1 MVRELVMDAEESL
14 SRVLYKAVIVAIKVI
29 PILIAT
35 LFLVRSILSCIDVDV
50 TWLSYLCGMSLI
62 PLLFMYLVSYAFKF
76 CTYHRMFLHYIVV
89 NDAINYIDY
98 YIGIPLQYHELLR
111 LHIIIAGIFLLL
123 IIYYHQK
130 WKKEQRNTLLS
141 K

>member
-1 MVRELVMDAEESL
+1 MDAEESL

-35 LFLVRSILSCIDVDV
+35 LFLIRSILSCIDVDV

-130 WKKEQRNTLLS
+130 WKKEQKNILLNS
-141 K
+141 

>member
-1 MVRELVMDAEESL
+1 MDAEESL

-35 LFLVRSILSCIDVDV
+35 LFLIRSILSCIDVDV

-123 IIYYHQK
+123 IVYYHQK
-130 WKKEQRNTLLS
+130 WKKEQRSILLNN
-141 K
+141 

>member
-1 MVRELVMDAEESL
+1 MDAEESL
-14 SRVLYKAVIVAIKVI
+14 SRVLYKAVIVAIKII

-35 LFLVRSILSCIDVDV
+35 LFLIRSILSCIDVDV

-123 IIYYHQK
+123 VIYYHQK
-130 WKKEQRNTLLS
+130 WKKEQKNILLNS
-141 K
+141 

>member
-1 MVRELVMDAEESL
+1 MDVEESL

-35 LFLVRSILSCIDVDV
+35 LFLLRSILTCMDIDV
-50 TWLSYLCGMSLI
+50 TWLSYICGMSLI

-76 CTYHRMFLHYIVV
+76 CSYHRMFLHYIVV

-98 YIGIPLQYHELLR
+98 YIGIPLQYHELLK
-111 LHIIIAGIFLLL
+111 LHIIIAGTFLL
-123 IIYYHQK
+123 IILYQHQK
-130 WKKEQRNTLLS
+130 WMRQQRNTLLS
-141 K
+141 N

>member
-1 MVRELVMDAEESL
+1 MDVEESL

-35 LFLVRSILSCIDVDV
+35 LFLIRSILSCIDVDV

-130 WKKEQRNTLLS
+130 WKKEQRNILLNS
-141 K
+141 

>member
-1 MVRELVMDAEESL
+1 MDAEESL

-35 LFLVRSILSCIDVDV
+35 LFLVRSILSCIEVDV

-62 PLLFMYLVSYAFKF
+62 PLLFIYLVSYAFKF

-123 IIYYHQK
+123 ITYYHQK
-130 WKKEQRNTLLS
+130 WKKEQRNILLNS
-141 K
+141 

>member
-1 MVRELVMDAEESL
+1 MDAEESL

-35 LFLVRSILSCIDVDV
+35 LFLIRSILSCIDVDV

-111 LHIIIAGIFLLL
+111 LHIIIAGVFLLL

-130 WKKEQRNTLLS
+130 WKKEQRNILLNS
-141 K
+141 

>member
-1 MVRELVMDAEESL
+1 MDAEESL

-35 LFLVRSILSCIDVDV
+35 LFLVRSILSCIEVDV

-98 YIGIPLQYHELLR
+98 YIGIPLQYHELLK

-130 WKKEQRNTLLS
+130 WKKEQRNILLNS
-141 K
+141 

>member
-1 MVRELVMDAEESL
+1 MDAEESL

-35 LFLVRSILSCIDVDV
+35 LFLIRSILSCIDVDV

-130 WKKEQRNTLLS
+130 WKKEQRNILLNN
-141 K
+141 

>member
-1 MVRELVMDAEESL
+1 MDAEESL

-35 LFLVRSILSCIDVDV
+35 LFLIRSILSCIDVDV

-89 NDAINYIDY
+89 NDTINYIDY

-130 WKKEQRNTLLS
+130 LKKEQRNILLNS
-141 K
+141 

>member
-1 MVRELVMDAEESL
+1 MDTEESL

-35 LFLVRSILSCIDVDV
+35 LFLIRSILSCIDVDV

-130 WKKEQRNTLLS
+130 WKKEQKNILLNS
-141 K
+141 

>member
-1 MVRELVMDAEESL
+1 MDAEESL

-35 LFLVRSILSCIDVDV
+35 LFLVRSILSCIDIDV

-89 NDAINYIDY
+89 NDTINYIDY

-130 WKKEQRNTLLS
+130 WKKEQRNILLNS
-141 K
+141 

>member
-1 MVRELVMDAEESL
+1 MDAEESL

-35 LFLVRSILSCIDVDV
+35 LFLVRSILSCVDVDV

-130 WKKEQRNTLLS
+130 WKKEQRNILS
-141 K
+141 NS

>member
-1 MVRELVMDAEESL
+1 MDVEESL

-89 NDAINYIDY
+89 NDTINYIDY

-111 LHIIIAGIFLLL
+111 LHIIIAGVFLLL

-130 WKKEQRNTLLS
+130 WKKEQRNILLNS
-141 K
+141 

>member
-1 MVRELVMDAEESL
+1 MDAEESL
-14 SRVLYKAVIVAIKVI
+14 SRVLYKAVIVAIKII
-29 PILIAT
+29 PIMIAT
-35 LFLVRSILSCIDVDV
+35 LFLVRSILSCIDIDV

-130 WKKEQRNTLLS
+130 WKKEQRNILLNN
-141 K
+141 

>member
-1 MVRELVMDAEESL
+1 MDVEESL

-35 LFLVRSILSCIDVDV
+35 LFLVRSILSCIEVDV

-130 WKKEQRNTLLS
+130 WKKEQRNILLNN
-141 K
+141 

>member
-1 MVRELVMDAEESL
+1 MDAEESL

-35 LFLVRSILSCIDVDV
+35 LLLVRSILSCIEVDV

-98 YIGIPLQYHELLR
+98 YIGIPLQYNELLR

-130 WKKEQRNTLLS
+130 WKKEQRNILLNS
-141 K
+141 

>member
-1 MVRELVMDAEESL
+1 MDAEESL
-14 SRVLYKAVIVAIKVI
+14 SRVLYKAVIVAIKII

-98 YIGIPLQYHELLR
+98 YIGIPLQYSELLR
-111 LHIIIAGIFLLL
+111 LHIIIAGVFLLL

-130 WKKEQRNTLLS
+130 WKKEQRNILLNS
-141 K
+141 

>member
-1 MVRELVMDAEESL
+1 MDVEESL
-14 SRVLYKAVIVAIKVI
+14 SRVLYKAVIVAIKII

-35 LFLVRSILSCIDVDV
+35 LFLIRSILSCIDVDV

-130 WKKEQRNTLLS
+130 WKKEQRNILLNN
-141 K
+141 

>member
-1 MVRELVMDAEESL
+1 MDAEESL

-35 LFLVRSILSCIDVDV
+35 LFLIRSILSCTDVDV

-130 WKKEQRNTLLS
+130 WKKEQRNILLNS
-141 K
+141 

>member
-1 MVRELVMDAEESL
+1 MDAEESL

-89 NDAINYIDY
+89 NDTINYIDY

-111 LHIIIAGIFLLL
+111 LHIIIAGVFLLL

-130 WKKEQRNTLLS
+130 LKKEQRNILLNS
-141 K
+141 

>member
-1 MVRELVMDAEESL
+1 MDVEESL
-14 SRVLYKAVIVAIKVI
+14 SRVLYKAVIVAIKII

-130 WKKEQRNTLLS
+130 WKKEQRNILLNN
-141 K
+141 

>member
-1 MVRELVMDAEESL
+1 MDAEESL

-35 LFLVRSILSCIDVDV
+35 LFLVRSILSCIEVDV

-111 LHIIIAGIFLLL
+111 LHIIIAGVFLLL

-130 WKKEQRNTLLS
+130 WKKEQRNILLNS
-141 K
+141 

>member
-1 MVRELVMDAEESL
+1 MDAEESL

-35 LFLVRSILSCIDVDV
+35 LFLIRSILSCIDVDV

-98 YIGIPLQYHELLR
+98 YIGIPLQYNELLR

-130 WKKEQRNTLLS
+130 WKKEQRNILLNS
-141 K
+141 

>member
-1 MVRELVMDAEESL
+1 MDVEESL
-14 SRVLYKAVIVAIKVI
+14 SRVLYKAVIVAIKII

-35 LFLVRSILSCIDVDV
+35 LFLIRSILSCIDVDV

-130 WKKEQRNTLLS
+130 WKKEQRNILLNS
-141 K
+141 

>member
-1 MVRELVMDAEESL
+1 MDAEESL
-14 SRVLYKAVIVAIKVI
+14 SRVLYKAVIVAIKII

-130 WKKEQRNTLLS
+130 WKKEQRNILLNS
-141 K
+141 

>member
-1 MVRELVMDAEESL
+1 MDAEESL
-14 SRVLYKAVIVAIKVI
+14 SRVLYKAVIVAIKII

-35 LFLVRSILSCIDVDV
+35 LFLVRSILSCIEVDV

-89 NDAINYIDY
+89 NDTINYIDY

-130 WKKEQRNTLLS
+130 WKKEQRNISLNS
-141 K
+141 

>member
-1 MVRELVMDAEESL
+1 MDVEESL
-14 SRVLYKAVIVAIKVI
+14 SRVLYKAVIVAIKII

-35 LFLVRSILSCIDVDV
+35 LFLVRSILSCIEVDV

-130 WKKEQRNTLLS
+130 WKKEQRNILLNN
-141 K
+141 

>member
-1 MVRELVMDAEESL
+1 MDAEESL
-14 SRVLYKAVIVAIKVI
+14 SRVLYKAVIVAIKII

-123 IIYYHQK
+123 VIYYHQK
-130 WKKEQRNTLLS
+130 WKKEQKNILLNS
-141 K
+141 

>member
-1 MVRELVMDAEESL
+1 MDAEESL

-130 WKKEQRNTLLS
+130 WKKEQRNILLNN
-141 K
+141 

>member
-1 MVRELVMDAEESL
+1 MDAEESL
-14 SRVLYKAVIVAIKVI
+14 SRVLYKAVIVAIKII

-98 YIGIPLQYHELLR
+98 YIGIPLQYNELLR

-130 WKKEQRNTLLS
+130 WKKEQRNILLNS
-141 K
+141 

>member
-1 MVRELVMDAEESL
+1 MDAEESL

-35 LFLVRSILSCIDVDV
+35 LFLIRSILSCIEVDV

-130 WKKEQRNTLLS
+130 WKKEQRNILLNS
-141 K
+141 